1 MDSLDLTPV
10 LCKYLPKHLHLALL
24 FHVRETGR
32 YPEEDVN
39 RAIESTLCKTNL
51 VDSLI
56 DIKKEQGASTEA
68 LEALEEQK
76 EEVLKKLAEEEESC
90 KLLHILSSDDNQLEK
105 ERHSVET
112 LRKQYDI
119 GEKELNNLFNV
130 LMFQF
135 SCGKYDSTPM
145 VLSKY
150 FIPFTQNE
158 SRKMEA
164 YWGVLTSEIL
174 MGEGYIDN
182 ALGTLKELISLEKNL
197 EKVQNVQDRS
207 KTLDL
212 SSHEDTKDDSSGPKS
227 QHSAGYRKTE
237 IDRMYERATLLHL
250 SLFLFFNKG
259 EFDQMLGRDGLF
271 RDERYAPTISTVC
284 PHLYRYVVMAAFLNT
299 SASDTRSQRT
309 ELQEIATLLDD
320 NSFAYKDSLTEFLR
334 LLVLENDFE
343 AAKVALEESQELIS
357 NDFFMS
363 YYLDV
368 FNEAARVVILRR
380 HCLLF
385 QRIKI
390 SDLSK
395 FMLFDNEDECL
406 AFVTSKFLEDERE
419 IDARIHDDPFAGE
432 RYIHVRSEQ
441 QTPYQQL
448 LYEKAVALP
457 GKSRDLYFELVKRN
471 KKANTK

>member
-32 YPEEDVN
+32 FPEEDVN
-39 RAIESTLCKTNL
+39 RAIESTLAKTNL

-56 DIKKEQGASTEA
+56 DIKKEQGAPPEA
-68 LEALEEQK
+68 LTALEEHK
-76 EEVLKKLAEEEESC
+76 EEVLKKLAEQEESC

-119 GEKELNNLFNV
+119 GEAELNNLFNV

-135 SCGKYDSTPM
+135 SCGKYDSTPL
-145 VLSKY
+145 VLSKF

-174 MGEGYIDN
+174 MGEGYVDN
-182 ALGTLKELISLEKNL
+182 ALGTLKELIQLEKNL
-197 EKVQNVQDRS
+197 EKVQNVQD
-207 KTLDL
+207 
-212 SSHEDTKDDSSGPKS
+212 DSSTPKS
-227 QHSAGYRKTE
+227 PEKRHRKTE

-299 SASDTRSQRT
+299 SGSDTRSQRT

-334 LLVLENDFE
+334 LLVLENDFQ

-419 IDARIHDDPFAGE
+419 VDARIHDDPFAGE

-448 LYEKAVALP
+448 LYEKAAALP

>member
-1 MDSLDLTPV
+1 MDELDLTPV

-24 FHVRETGR
+24 FHVKETGR
-32 YPEEDVN
+32 FADEDVN

-51 VDSLI
+51 IDSLI
-56 DIKKEQGASTEA
+56 DIKKEQGAT
-68 LEALEEQK
+68 LETLESLEERK
-76 EEVLKKLAEEEESC
+76 EQISKKLAEQEENC

-105 ERHSVET
+105 ERHSMES
-112 LRKQYDI
+112 LRKQYDV
-119 GEKELNNLFNV
+119 GETELNDLFNV

-135 SCGKYDSTPM
+135 SCGKYDSTPL

-158 SRKMEA
+158 ARKMEA
-164 YWGVLTSEIL
+164 FWGVLTSEIL
-174 MGEGYIDN
+174 MGEGYVDN
-182 ALGTLKELISLEKNL
+182 ALATLKELMSLEKNL
-197 EKVQNVQDRS
+197 EKAQSVADR
-207 KTLDL
+207 KNIDL
-212 SSHEDTKDDSSGPKS
+212 SPEDTKVDDPDASKKK
-227 QHSAGYRKTE
+227 QEADLHKKTE
-237 IDRMYERATLLHL
+237 IDRMYDRATLLHL

-271 RDERYAPTISTVC
+271 RDERYASTISTVC

-299 SASDTRSQRT
+299 SGSDTRSQRT
-309 ELQEIATLLDD
+309 ELQEIANLLDD
-320 NSFAYKDSLTEFLR
+320 NSYAYKDSLTEFLR

-343 AAKVALEESQELIS
+343 QAKAALEQSQELIS

-380 HCLLF
+380 HCLLY

-390 SDLSK
+390 SDLSQ

-448 LYEKAVALP
+448 LYEKAVGLP
-457 GKSRDLYFELVKRN
+457 GKSRELYFELAKRN

>member
-1 MDSLDLTPV
+1 
-10 LCKYLPKHLHLALL
+10 
-24 FHVRETGR
+24 
-32 YPEEDVN
+32 
-39 RAIESTLCKTNL
+39 
-51 VDSLI
+51 
-56 DIKKEQGASTEA
+56 
-68 LEALEEQK
+68 
-76 EEVLKKLAEEEESC
+76 
-90 KLLHILSSDDNQLEK
+90 LLHILSSDDNQLEK

-135 SCGKYDSTPM
+135 SCGKYDSTPL
-145 VLSKY
+145 VLGKY

-182 ALGTLKELISLEKNL
+182 ALGTLKELITLEKNL
-197 EKVQNVQDRS
+197 EKIQSVQDRAS
-207 KTLDL
+207 KSVDV
-212 SSHEDTKDDSSGPKS
+212 SSHEDSKDNISGTKS
-227 QHSAGYRKTE
+227 QPEVGFRKTE

-299 SASDTRSQRT
+299 SRSDTRSQRA

-343 AAKVALEESQELIS
+343 AAKVALEESQDLIN

-448 LYEKAVALP
+448 LYEKAAALP
-457 GKSRDLYFELVKRN
+457 GISRDRYLELVKRN